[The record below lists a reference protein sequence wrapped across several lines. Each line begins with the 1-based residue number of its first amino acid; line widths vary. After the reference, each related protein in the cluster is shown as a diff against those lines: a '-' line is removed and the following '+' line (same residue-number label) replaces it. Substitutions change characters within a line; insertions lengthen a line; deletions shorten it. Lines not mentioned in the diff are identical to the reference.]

1 MSGDQEPHTNGLNG
15 DGNISDDE
23 EDRSKMR
30 PVDIEADV
38 KEMERRKRVEAIMNS
53 QLFREELERV
63 VGDSIRESGA
73 DGISA
78 LLSDVMNIKSGSLLV
93 NPYSYSKRSAPASAC
108 VVPINDIRGID
119 SMVYAKGEK
128 LLRCKLA
135 AVYRL
140 IDLHGWT
147 QGIYNHVTARV
158 SQDTEHFLL
167 NPFGMMY
174 NEVTASS
181 LVKVNMQGD
190 VVEEGTTN
198 FGVNQA
204 GFMLHSAI
212 HAARPDI
219 KCVVHLH
226 TPSITAISTMKCGLL
241 PLSQESCLIG
251 DVSYHS
257 YNGIVVDPEERQSIA
272 KDLGPSNKVMF
283 LRNHGVVCCGG
294 TIEEAFHVSYHTV
307 LACDT
312 QLKMM
317 PYGLDNLVLID
328 DEVRRKTFELGQR
341 GGGGVNTAKKE
352 WGIGE
357 LEFEALM
364 RMLDNSGFR
373 TGFTY
378 TDPLVRKEPARMAND
393 VELPPTVSNLGF
405 LMEEDELYKDS
416 PLKGLLAQ
424 MARANR
430 STNKTKWV
438 NSPNVYQKVEVLE
451 TGTTDPKKIT
461 KWVSEGSPSHSTPI
475 KIESSNQFVPVNT
488 NPKEFKKVQKLM
500 KEGRRLGGVHAGPES
515 KVLDGVSWEEARQM
529 ADAHP
534 SAVGEP
540 YGMKVGAA
548 SKGIIQRDFQH
559 HATVFKSPYA
569 KNPFDSVS
577 NEELEEYKRIINK
590 KNKGD
595 SSPASPVLEEDTIG
609 DTTDPD
615 VDSQAEFKAAL
626 ERSLSTRQPGREG
639 INNQFF
645 ERNTP
650 RSKSLGRGLKGD
662 HTNYEEETDGN
673 RTFSEGEGD
682 TSRATDPDSALS
694 PKKEKKKKGLRTP
707 SFLKKKKKDKKEK
720 EKA

>member
-1 MSGDQEPHTNGLNG
+1 MSGNQEPHTNGVNG
-15 DGNISDDE
+15 DGNSSDDE

-63 VGDSIRESGA
+63 VGDSIRESGTE
-73 DGISA
+73 GISA
-78 LLSDVMNIKSGSLLV
+78 LLSDVMNIKSGNTTAATS
-93 NPYSYSKRSAPASAC
+93 C
-108 VVPINDIRGID
+108 VIPINDIRGID

-128 LLRCKLA
+128 QLRCKLA

-181 LVKVNMQGD
+181 LVKVNMQGE

-219 KCVVHLH
+219 RCIVHLH
-226 TPSITAISTMKCGLL
+226 TPNIVAISTMKCGLL

-257 YNGIVVDPEERQSIA
+257 YNGIVIDPEERQSIA

-283 LRNHGVVCCGG
+283 LRNHGVVCCGK

-317 PYGLDNLVLID
+317 PYGLDNLMLID
-328 DEVRRKTFELGQR
+328 DEVRRKTYEIGQK

-352 WGIGE
+352 WGVGE

-378 TDPLVRKEPARMAND
+378 TEPLVRKEPARLAND

-424 MARANR
+424 MARASR

-475 KIESSNQFVPVNT
+475 KIESSNQFVPLNS

-515 KVLDGVSWEEARQM
+515 KVLDGVSWDEARQM

-577 NEELEEYKRIINK
+577 NEELEEYKRIIDK
-590 KNKGD
+590 KNKGEV
-595 SSPASPVLEEDTIG
+595 SPASPVLEEDTVG

-615 VDSQAEFKAAL
+615 ADSQADFKAAL

-639 INNQFF
+639 INNPYFD
-645 ERNTP
+645 RNAP
-650 RSKSLGRGLKGD
+650 RSKSLGRPGAKGE
-662 HTNYEEETDGN
+662 HTAYEEETDGN

>member
-15 DGNISDDE
+15 DDNISDDE
-23 EDRSKMR
+23 EERAKLR

-63 VGDSIRESGA
+63 VGDSIRESGSE
-73 DGISA
+73 GISA
-78 LLSDVMNIKSGSLLV
+78 LLSDVMNIKSG
-93 NPYSYSKRSAPASAC
+93 NTTAPSSC

-119 SMVYAKGEK
+119 AMVYAKGEK

-140 IDLHGWT
+140 IELHGWT

-167 NPFGMMY
+167 NPFGVMY

-181 LVKVNMQGD
+181 LVKVNMQGE

-212 HAARPDI
+212 HAARPDV
-219 KCVVHLH
+219 KCIIHLH
-226 TPSITAISTMKCGLL
+226 TPNIVAVSTMKCGLL

-257 YNGIVVDPEERQSIA
+257 YNGIVIDPEERQSIA
-272 KDLGPSNKVMF
+272 RDLGPSNKVMF
-283 LRNHGVVCCGG
+283 LRNHGVVCCGKS
-294 TIEEAFHVSYHTV
+294 IEEAFQITQHTV

-317 PYGLDNLVLID
+317 PFGLDNLVLID
-328 DEVRRKTFELGQR
+328 DEVRRKTYEIGQR
-341 GGGGVNTAKKE
+341 GGGGVNTSKKE
-352 WGIGE
+352 WAVGE

-364 RMLDNSGFR
+364 RMLDNSGYR
-373 TGFTY
+373 TGYTY
-378 TDPLVRKEPARMAND
+378 ADPLTRKEPAKLAND

-416 PLKGLLAQ
+416 PLRGLLAQ
-424 MARANR
+424 MARSSR
-430 STNKTKWV
+430 TSNKTKWV

-475 KIESSNQFVPVNT
+475 KIESSNQFVPMNS

-515 KVLDGVSWEEARQM
+515 KVLDGVSWDEARQM

-577 NEELEEYKRIINK
+577 TEELEEYKRIIDR

-595 SSPASPVLEEDTIG
+595 ASTPTSPVLEEDTVG
-609 DTTDPD
+609 DTTDPG
-615 VDSQAEFKAAL
+615 E
-626 ERSLSTRQPGREG
+626 
-639 INNQFF
+639 
-645 ERNTP
+645 
-650 RSKSLGRGLKGD
+650 
-662 HTNYEEETDGN
+662 HTAYEEETDGN

-682 TSRATDPDSALS
+682 TSRATDPDSAMS

-720 EKA
+720 A

>member
-1 MSGDQEPHTNGLNG
+1 MSGEQEPHTNGLNG

-78 LLSDVMNIKSGSLLV
+78 LLSDVMNIKSGT
-93 NPYSYSKRSAPASAC
+93 APASSC
-108 VVPINDIRGID
+108 VVAINDIRGID

-181 LVKVNMQGD
+181 LVKVNMQGE

-212 HAARPDI
+212 HAARPDVRCI
-219 KCVVHLH
+219 VHLH
-226 TPSITAISTMKCGLL
+226 TPSIVAVSTLKCGLL
-241 PLSQESCLIG
+241 PLCQESCLIG

-257 YNGIVVDPEERQSIA
+257 YHGIVNDPDERQSIA

-294 TIEEAFHVSYHTV
+294 TIEEAFNLTYHTV

-317 PYGLDNLVLID
+317 PFGLDNLVLID
-328 DEVRRKTFELGQR
+328 DEVRRKTFEIGQR
-341 GGGGVNTAKKE
+341 GGGGVNTSKKE
-352 WGIGE
+352 WGVGE

-475 KIESSNQFVPVNT
+475 KIESSNQFVPLNS

-590 KNKGD
+590 KNQGD
-595 SSPASPVLEEDTIG
+595 SSPTSPVLEEDTIG
-609 DTTDPD
+609 DTTDPGLRD
-615 VDSQAEFKAAL
+615 VEVSKQHAPQPTTPSKEF
-626 ERSLSTRQPGREG
+626 
-639 INNQFF
+639 I
-645 ERNTP
+645 
-650 RSKSLGRGLKGD
+650 GD
-662 HTNYEEETDGN
+662 DGEHTNYEEETDGN

>member
-1 MSGDQEPHTNGLNG
+1 MSGDQEPHTNGVNG
-15 DGNISDDE
+15 DGNSSDDE

-93 NPYSYSKRSAPASAC
+93 NPNSYNKRSAPATSC

-140 IDLHGWT
+140 IDLYGWT

-219 KCVVHLH
+219 KCVIHLH
-226 TPSITAISTMKCGLL
+226 TPNIVAISTMKCGLL

-257 YNGIVVDPEERQSIA
+257 YNGIVIDPEERQSIA
-272 KDLGPSNKVMF
+272 KDLGPNNKVMF
-283 LRNHGVVCCGG
+283 LRNHGVVCCGK
-294 TIEEAFHVSYHTV
+294 TIEEAFHVTYHTV

-317 PYGLDNLVLID
+317 PFGLDNLVLID
-328 DEVRRKTFELGQR
+328 DEARRKTYEIGQR
-341 GGGGVNTAKKE
+341 GGGGVNSAKKE

-378 TDPLVRKEPARMAND
+378 QDPLVRKEPARLAND

-424 MARANR
+424 MARATRN
-430 STNKTKWV
+430 TNKTKWV

-475 KIESSNQFVPVNT
+475 KIESSNQFVPLNS

-577 NEELEEYKRIINK
+577 NEELEEYKRIIDK
-590 KNKGD
+590 KSKGE
-595 SSPASPVLEEDTIG
+595 STPTSPILEEDTIG
-609 DTTDPD
+609 DTTDPGEMTSPGAG
-615 VDSQAEFKAAL
+615 DSTV
-626 ERSLSTRQPGREG
+626 RSPVLSPTTDTEHEG
-639 INNQFF
+639 
-645 ERNTP
+645 E
-650 RSKSLGRGLKGD
+650 
-662 HTNYEEETDGN
+662 HTAYEEETDGN

>member
-1 MSGDQEPHTNGLNG
+1 MSGDREPQINGMNG
-15 DGNISDDE
+15 DNHDSSDDE
-23 EDRSKMR
+23 EEKVKR

-63 VGDSIRESGA
+63 VGDSIRESGT

-78 LLSDVMNIKSGSLLV
+78 LISDVMNIKNG
-93 NPYSYSKRSAPASAC
+93 PTAPSSC

-140 IDLHGWT
+140 LDLNGWT

-158 SQDTEHFLL
+158 SQDSEHFLL

-174 NEVTASS
+174 SEVTASS

-190 VVEEGTTN
+190 IVEEGTTN

-212 HAARPDI
+212 HQARPDI
-219 KCVVHLH
+219 KCIVHVH
-226 TPSITAISTMKCGLL
+226 TPSIVAISTMKCGLL
-241 PLSQESCLIG
+241 PLCQEACLIG
-251 DVSYHS
+251 DLSYHS
-257 YNGIVVDPEERQSIA
+257 YNGIVVDPAERDSIG
-272 KDLGPSNKVMF
+272 KDLGPNNKVMF
-283 LRNHGVVCCGG
+283 LRNHGVVCCGKS
-294 TIEEAFHVSYHTV
+294 IEEAYHNTVHTV

-317 PYGLDNLVLID
+317 PVGLDNLVLIED
-328 DEVRRKTFELGQR
+328 DVRRKTYELGQR
-341 GGGGVNTAKKE
+341 GGGGVNTSKKD
-352 WGIGE
+352 WGVGE

-364 RMLDNSGFR
+364 RKLDNTGFR
-373 TGFTY
+373 TGFQY
-378 TDPLVRKEPARMAND
+378 QEPLERKEPARMAND

-424 MARANR
+424 IARSQRGN
-430 STNKTKWV
+430 TKGKWV

-461 KWVSEGSPSHSTPI
+461 KWVSDGSPSHSTPI
-475 KIESSNQFVPVNT
+475 KIENSNQFVPLET

-529 ADAHP
+529 HDAHP
-534 SAVGEP
+534 STVGEP

-590 KNKGD
+590 KNQGD
-595 SSPASPVLEEDTIG
+595 ASPASPVLEEDTVG
-609 DTTDPD
+609 DTTDPGLSEVHVTQERAPESVTPTREFLED
-615 VDSQAEFKAAL
+615 PGDQAY
-626 ERSLSTRQPGREG
+626 
-639 INNQFF
+639 N
-645 ERNTP
+645 
-650 RSKSLGRGLKGD
+650 D
-662 HTNYEEETDGN
+662 EETDGN

-682 TSRATDPDSALS
+682 TSRATDPDSAMS

-720 EKA
+720 EERK

>member
-1 MSGDQEPHTNGLNG
+1 M
-15 DGNISDDE
+15 
-23 EDRSKMR
+23 
-30 PVDIEADV
+30 DIEADV
-38 KEMERRKRVEAIMNS
+38 MEMERRKRVEAIMQS

-63 VGDSIRESGA
+63 VGDSLRDTGSDSIAGL
-73 DGISA
+73 I
-78 LLSDVMNIKSGSLLV
+78 SDVMNIKTG
-93 NPYSYSKRSAPASAC
+93 NAGPASHC
-108 VVPINDIRGID
+108 VIPINDIRGID

-204 GFMLHSAI
+204 GSMLHPAI

-251 DVSYHS
+251 EVSYHS

-294 TIEEAFHVSYHTV
+294 TIEEAFHVSYNTV

-590 KNKGD
+590 KNKED

-609 DTTDPD
+609 DTTDPG
-615 VDSQAEFKAAL
+615 E
-626 ERSLSTRQPGREG
+626 
-639 INNQFF
+639 
-645 ERNTP
+645 
-650 RSKSLGRGLKGD
+650 

>member
-1 MSGDQEPHTNGLNG
+1 
-15 DGNISDDE
+15 
-23 EDRSKMR
+23 
-30 PVDIEADV
+30 
-38 KEMERRKRVEAIMNS
+38 MNS

-78 LLSDVMNIKSGSLLV
+78 LLSDVMNIKSGT
-93 NPYSYSKRSAPASAC
+93 APASAC

-219 KCVVHLH
+219 MCVVHLH

-294 TIEEAFHVSYHTV
+294 TIEEAWLNTHHTV

-312 QLKMM
+312 QIRMM
-317 PYGLDNLVLID
+317 PFGLDNLVLID
-328 DEVRRKTFELGQR
+328 DETRRKAYEMGQQ

-352 WGIGE
+352 WAVGE
-357 LEFEALM
+357 LEFEAQM
-364 RMLDNSGFR
+364 RMLDNAGYR
-373 TGFTY
+373 TGYTY
-378 TDPLVRKEPARMAND
+378 IQPLERIEPARLAND
-393 VELPPTVSNLGF
+393 VELPPTSSNLGW

-424 MARANR
+424 MAR
-430 STNKTKWV
+430 SSKGEKKGKWV

-475 KIESSNQFVPVNT
+475 KIESSNQFVPMNS

-500 KEGRRLGGVHAGPES
+500 KEGRRLGGVYAGPES

-577 NEELEEYKRIINK
+577 NEELEEYKRIIDK
-590 KNKGD
+590 KQRGET
-595 SSPASPVLEEDTIG
+595 SPVIEDPG

-615 VDSQAEFKAAL
+615 FRDQL
-626 ERSLSTRQPGREG
+626 ERSLSLRQPPPGSAFARD
-639 INNQFF
+639 
-645 ERNTP
+645 TA
-650 RSKSLGRGLKGD
+650 RSRSLGRPGAGASGLANVLGEHTYGD
-662 HTNYEEETDGN
+662 EETDGN

-682 TSRATDPDSALS
+682 TSRATDPESALS
-694 PKKEKKKKGLRTP
+694 PKKKKKGLRTP

-720 EKA
+720 DEKKKEKTPA